1 MMSILQE
8 SFAGIRVIKAF
19 AREKREAE
27 NFQSISNEQFK
38 SGVRVRKAIEI
49 VSPMVEAVSAAGEA
63 IAAFSSLA
71 TPPNGATI
79 PAAPGGGFFR
89 FITPKKMARTNLG
102 YAQCSPI

>member
-27 NFQSISNEQFK
+27 NFESLSNEQFK

-49 VSPMVEAVSAAGEA
+49 VSPMVEAVSAVGVGLALFYVWYTHLS
-63 IAAFSSLA
+63 AAKFLA
-71 TPPNGATI
+71 L
-79 PAAPGGGFFR
+79 
-89 FITPKKMARTNLG
+89 LG
-102 YAQCSPI
+102 RHFHALRPDQES